1 MFLESMILHNF
12 RCFSDIEIKF
22 NNRLTVVVGN
32 NGAGKS
38 TILEAATIAAGT
50 LTAAMDGLTNYGI
63 KKSDAHYKYYDLG
76 STIDVQPQFPV
87 EITAS
92 GKMDGKDITW
102 SRSLKSA
109 KGRGG
114 LASAKE
120 LTSIAEEYQE
130 RMRNGDRELKLP
142 VISYYG
148 TGLIVGTTVFFEAGV
163 VILIPLAF
171 GLAKKTKKSTL
182 YYVIPLL
189 AGLATGFAFI
199 PPSAGSVLVANML
212 GVDLGIMIAVGVPT
226 GILSLIFAGIL
237 WSKFIGTKIHTDLP
251 ISVSEIGEEEEAK
264 LPKFSTVILI
274 ILVPLILI
282 LCSTLSEY
290 IPSLETIRPVLQ
302 FVGTPFVA
310 LIIAIL
316 CAMYFLG
323 KKQGYDGEQLKKIM
337 DRSLRPTGQILL
349 VITGG
354 GIIRWVLQECGM
366 GDIIGPALEQ
376 SGLPLILAAFL
387 IAALV
392 RASVGAAVVAMTMA
406 AGIMAS
412 MPEIANLS
420 PLYLAAMVCAIT
432 GGATAFSHVNDSGFW
447 LVSSLLEIDEKTT
460 LKSWTMMETI
470 IGFTGL
476 ICAFVISLFA

>member
-1 MFLESMILHNF
+1 MSGGAQCVAQTLV
-12 RCFSDIEIKF
+12 
-22 NNRLTVVVGN
+22 NRFGEKKAGIALGITGLVVG
-32 NGAGKS
+32 
-38 TILEAATIAAGT
+38 TI
-50 LTAAMDGLTNYGI
+50 
-63 KKSDAHYKYYDLG
+63 
-76 STIDVQPQFPV
+76 
-87 EITAS
+87 
-92 GKMDGKDITW
+92 
-102 SRSLKSA
+102 
-109 KGRGG
+109 
-114 LASAKE
+114 
-120 LTSIAEEYQE
+120 
-130 RMRNGDRELKLP
+130 
-142 VISYYG
+142 
-148 TGLIVGTTVFFEAGV
+148 VFFEAGV

-212 GVDLGIMIAVGVPT
+212 GVDLGIMIAVGVPI

-237 WSKFIGTKIHTDLP
+237 WSKFIGTKIHTGLP
-251 ISVSEIGEEEEAK
+251 TTVSEVREEEEAN
-264 LPKFSTVILI
+264 LSKFSTVIAI
-274 ILVPLILI
+274 ILVPLVLI

-290 IPSLETIRPVLQ
+290 IPALDGIRPVLE

-310 LIIAIL
+310 LIIAVL

-337 DRSLRPTGQILL
+337 YRSLRPTGQILL

-354 GIIRWVLQECGM
+354 GIIRWVLQDCGM
-366 GDIIGPALEQ
+366 GDIIGPALEK
-376 SGLPLILAAFL
+376 SGLPLILVAFL

-412 MPEIANLS
+412 MPAVAGLS

-476 ICAFVISLFA
+476 ICALIISIFA